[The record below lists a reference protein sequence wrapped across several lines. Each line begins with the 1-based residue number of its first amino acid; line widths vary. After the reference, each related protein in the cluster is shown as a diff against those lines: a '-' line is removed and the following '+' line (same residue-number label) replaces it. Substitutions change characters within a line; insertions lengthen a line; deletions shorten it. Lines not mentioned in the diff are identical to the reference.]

1 MNYKKIDEKDIEF
14 LKSVCGIENVFYGEN
29 INDDYSRDEMTP
41 EDMRAFPEVL
51 VKVTSTEQVS
61 KVMAHANQHLIPV
74 TPRGQ
79 GTGLVM
85 GAVALDGGIMI
96 DLSPMNRILELDDQ
110 NLTLEVEAG
119 ALIMEVRA
127 KAEENGLFY
136 PPMPGEQSATI
147 GGNVSTN
154 AGGLKAV
161 KYGVTRDYIRG
172 LEVVLPSGEI
182 LNLGGKIA
190 KNSSGYSLKDL
201 FIGSEGTLGI
211 VTKILLRL
219 VPLPKRTISLLVP
232 FPDPVSA
239 IKTVPKVIKSEV
251 TPVAVE
257 FMERDVIIAAEDYL
271 GKKFP
276 DHSAD
281 AYLLMSFDGNSKEQ
295 VVADYETI
303 AHLCLENN
311 ALDVYISD
319 TQERQ
324 DAIWSARGAF
334 LEGIKASTTEM
345 DECDVVVPISVIAE
359 YLQFKVDLEKKY
371 KVRVPSFAHAG
382 DGNLHIY
389 ILKDELDEKAWKKI
403 LNEIMGQLYDKARE
417 LGGQVSGEHGI
428 GYMKRDYL
436 RESMGEKAVE
446 LMRGIKKTFDPNDIL
461 NPNKVC

>member
-1 MNYKKIDEKDIEF
+1 
-14 LKSVCGIENVFYGEN
+14 
-29 INDDYSRDEMTP
+29 
-41 EDMRAFPEVL
+41 
-51 VKVTSTEQVS
+51 
-61 KVMAHANQHLIPV
+61 
-74 TPRGQ
+74 
-79 GTGLVM
+79 
-85 GAVALDGGIMI
+85 MI
-96 DLSPMNRILELDDQ
+96 DLSQMNKILDLDEE
-110 NLTLEVEAG
+110 NLTMEVEAG

-161 KYGVTRDYIRG
+161 KYGVTRDYVRG
-172 LEVVLPSGEI
+172 FEVVIPTGEI
-182 LNLGGKIA
+182 LHIGGKIA

-201 FIGSEGTLGI
+201 IIGSEGTLGI

-239 IKTVPKVIKSEV
+239 IKTVPKIIKSEV

-257 FMERDVIIAAEDYL
+257 FMERDVIIAAEEYL

-276 DHSAD
+276 DNSAD
-281 AYLLMSFDGNSKEQ
+281 AYLLMSFDGNSKEK

-303 AHLCLENN
+303 AHLCLDNG
-311 ALDVYISD
+311 ALDVFISD

-324 DAIWSARGAF
+324 DAIWLARGAF

-345 DECDVVVPISVIAE
+345 DECDVVVPISKIAE
-359 YLQFKVDLEKKY
+359 YLQFKVDLEARY
-371 KVRVPSFAHAG
+371 NVRVPSFAHAG

-389 ILKDELDEKAWKKI
+389 ILKDELGEETWKKI
-403 LNEIMGQLYDKARE
+403 LGEIMGLLYEKARD

-446 LMRGIKKTFDPNDIL
+446 LMRGIKKVFDPNNIM